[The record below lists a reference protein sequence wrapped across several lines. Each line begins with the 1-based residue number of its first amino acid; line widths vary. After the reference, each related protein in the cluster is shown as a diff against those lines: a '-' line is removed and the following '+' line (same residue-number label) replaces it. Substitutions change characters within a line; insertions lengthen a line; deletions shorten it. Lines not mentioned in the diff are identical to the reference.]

1 MRLSWLAV
9 RPVRRSLYWISCLV
23 ILVSLAV
30 ADQPPKPV
38 GQPADPPAV
47 EATPDIP
54 PPAIPPP
61 AIVNDILRLRKQFGN
76 PLSGTLLQE
85 PLPAPGKNAGAE
97 KTVAPTDQSFIQAL
111 NQVRQAGKRSPIRPL
126 APESSPA
133 SPVTAAPLQTQLSP
147 LQQALRQ
154 SWLLLDQ
161 RAAELEDLANYRE
174 ADQLRE
180 LSQKIRLQSRQLT
193 SPRSALQAPDRR

>member
-1 MRLSWLAV
+1 MRLSWPAV
-9 RPVRRSLYWISCLV
+9 RPVRRSLTWISCLV
-23 ILVSLAV
+23 IQVSLVA
-30 ADQPPKPV
+30 ADQPPRPV
-38 GQPADPPAV
+38 NQPAGSPAV

-54 PPAIPPP
+54 PPAI
-61 AIVNDILRLRKQFGN
+61 VTDILRLRKQFGN

-85 PLPAPGKNAGAE
+85 PLPVSGKNARVE
-97 KTVAPTDQSFIQAL
+97 KSVEPTEQSFIQAL
-111 NQVRQAGKRSPIRPL
+111 NQVRQAEKPSPIRPL
-126 APESSPA
+126 TPESSPA
-133 SPVTAAPLQTQLSP
+133 SPVTVAPLQTHLSP

-161 RAAELEDLANYRE
+161 RAAELEDLTNYRE

-180 LSQKIRLQSRQLT
+180 LSQKIRIQSRQLT

>member
-1 MRLSWLAV
+1 MRLSWPAV
-9 RPVRRSLYWISCLV
+9 RPVRRALYWISCLV
-23 ILVSLAV
+23 VLVGLA
-30 ADQPPKPV
+30 AANQPPKPV
-38 GQPADPPAV
+38 SQPADSPAV

-54 PPAIPPP
+54 PPAI
-61 AIVNDILRLRKQFGN
+61 VTDILRLRKQFGN

-85 PLPAPGKNAGAE
+85 SPPVPAKNTRAG
-97 KTVAPTDQSFIQAL
+97 KTVKPTEQSFIQAL
-111 NQVRQAGKRSPIRPL
+111 NQVRQAEKPAPISPP
-126 APESSPA
+126 AAESSPA
-133 SPVTAAPLQTQLSP
+133 SVVTVVPLQTQLSP

-161 RAAELEDLANYRE
+161 RAAELEDLANYQE

-193 SPRSALQAPDRR
+193 SPRSAWQAPDRR

>member
-1 MRLSWLAV
+1 MRLSWPAV
-9 RPVRRSLYWISCLV
+9 RPVRRSLTWISCLV
-23 ILVSLAV
+23 ILVSLVA
-30 ADQPPKPV
+30 ADQPPRPV
-38 GQPADPPAV
+38 NQPAGSPAV

-54 PPAIPPP
+54 PPE
-61 AIVNDILRLRKQFGN
+61 IVIDILRLRKQFGN

-85 PLPAPGKNAGAE
+85 PLPVPGKNARAE
-97 KTVAPTDQSFIQAL
+97 KSVEPTEQSFIQAL
-111 NQVRQAGKRSPIRPL
+111 NQVRQAERPGPIRAL

-133 SPVTAAPLQTQLSP
+133 SPVTVASLPTQRSP
-147 LQQALRQ
+147 LQQALRK

-161 RAAELEDLANYRE
+161 RAAELEDLANYQE

-180 LSQKIRLQSRQLT
+180 LSQKIRIQSRQLT

>member
-1 MRLSWLAV
+1 MRLSWPAV

-23 ILVSLAV
+23 ILVSLAA

-38 GQPADPPAV
+38 SQPADPPAV
-47 EATPDIP
+47 EATPDM
-54 PPAIPPP
+54 PPP
-61 AIVNDILRLRKQFGN
+61 AIVTDILRLRKQFGN

-85 PLPAPGKNAGAE
+85 PLPAPGKNARAE
-97 KTVAPTDQSFIQAL
+97 KTVAPTEQSFIQAL
-111 NQVRQAGKRSPIRPL
+111 NQVRQAEKPSPIRPL

-193 SPRSALQAPDRR
+193 SPGSALQAPDRR